1 VSSLVSGAFY
11 IVGAVTL
18 RHSRLT
24 AYLWFDRGLLIDI
37 LVTQVFQFA
46 QEQLA
51 GVTGLVLTITLWV
64 VVRSAI
70 RVERERESLE
80 LEDSG
85 GPVAQPVS

>member
-1 VSSLVSGAFY
+1 
-11 IVGAVTL
+11 
-18 RHSRLT
+18 
-24 AYLWFDRGLLIDI
+24 
-37 LVTQVFQFA
+37 
-46 QEQLA
+46 
-51 GVTGLVLTITLWV
+51 V